1 MEEIIERLDKANYWE
16 GCWPPLSPKQK
27 VSFVKAAGRSL
38 RAVDEVPMIAWR
50 EREAE
55 SGGFEYVFKPT
66 DALTL
71 DDYRELYGY
80 LLAAVKSL
88 RDQQDR
94 YPELEEE
101 EVHRQEMTQFEDE
114 DAVPF

>member
-1 MEEIIERLDKANYWE
+1 
-16 GCWPPLSPKQK
+16 
-27 VSFVKAAGRSL
+27 
-38 RAVDEVPMIAWR
+38 MIAWR

-55 SGGFEYVFKPT
+55 SGGLEYVFKPT

-88 RDQQDR
+88 RDLEDR

-101 EVHRQEMTQFEDE
+101 VDPQEMTQFEDE